1 VRFLCRF
8 KLYQLSDSATVT
20 VNVAAPSIDALN
32 DTIAVANGTTG
43 DDAGNVLAD
52 NGNGTDL
59 TERIGYHS
67 LVTLTI
73 TTPATAINGGN
84 VPTIN
89 PSTGTVVVPQNT
101 PAGRHTIAYQIC
113 DKLNPTIAIPQR

>member
-1 VRFLCRF
+1 VI
-8 KLYQLSDSATVT
+8 ATVT

-43 DDAGNVLAD
+43 NDAGNVLAITKWNRYP
-52 NGNGTDL
+52 NGSPVT
-59 TERIGYHS
+59 IG

-73 TTPATAINGGN
+73 TTPATAINGN

-89 PSTGTVVVPQNT
+89 PTTGTVVVPE
-101 PAGRHTIAYQIC
+101 IC
-113 DKLNPTIAIPQR
+113 PQEAIPLYTKSVIN